1 MLTLGIDPG
10 LSGAIAIIETERGNN
25 ARAIALWDMPTETE
39 ARSNGKT
46 RRRVSAPEL
55 LTLLWSL
62 ERAPDCV
69 ALEYVS
75 ASPGMGSVSAF
86 SFGHGVGIVT
96 GCIHAIFPHARI
108 ITPAPS
114 RWKPAMR
121 LSRDKTASREL
132 ASALVPDHAHMFA
145 RVKDDGR
152 AEAALLAIYA
162 ARLLLNGD

>member
-1 MLTLGIDPG
+1 MITLGIDPG
-10 LSGAIAIIETERGNN
+10 LSGALALVETESGNN

-39 ARSNGKT
+39 KMSGGRT

-55 LTLLWSL
+55 LALLWGI

-75 ASPGMGSVSAF
+75 ASPGMGAVSAF
-86 SFGHGVGIVT
+86 SFGHGVGVIT

-114 RWKPAMR
+114 RWKPALG
-121 LSRDKTASREL
+121 LSRDKAASRDL
-132 ASALVPDHAHMFA
+132 AASLVPDSAARFA

-162 ARLLLNGD
+162 ARVQV